1 MKACLTLHAET
12 GICVFL
18 NWENGI
24 WVTGTG
30 MKAPKIGMGK
40 SNYHYKD
47 SCCSWTFQS
56 EITLRTA
63 TEQFLM
69 ENLYYKN

>member
-1 MKACLTLHAET
+1 MKACVTLHAET

-30 MKAPKIGMGK
+30 MKAPKIGMG
-40 SNYHYKD
+40 NP
-47 SCCSWTFQS
+47 
-56 EITLRTA
+56 ITIIKTA
-63 TEQFLM
+63 VVVGLFRV
-69 ENLYYKN
+69 K